1 MVSIAADSAVLPET
15 AAPRAELDPEREQ
28 ALQET
33 RARRSVGLGTRDF
46 WASFAL
52 GASFLATAVLLAT
65 QLDSA
70 RTPHFALVAA
80 LVAAYAVLY
89 RVEFEIGSGLAV
101 QTQLAFVPML
111 FLLPLGFVPLAVAA
125 GIMLGNVVEHLEGK
139 ISLERIFV
147 RLANSWHAVGPVLVL
162 AAAGE
167 AVPALR
173 QWPVYVA
180 ALGAQ
185 FAFDFAAT
193 AARERLALGVR
204 PRLLIRY
211 MSVAW
216 IADCALSPIGLL
228 AAIAA
233 VDAPAAFV
241 LVLPLAALLA
251 RSRASGAP
259 GSTTRSS
266 SPTPTAARH
275 SCSATSS
282 RPTTP
287 TPACTARTS
296 SRSRS
301 PSPRSSASTPAAAAT
316 RSSSRCCT
324 TSARSGSRTRSSTSP
339 ARSRPRSA
347 LIVETHTVI
356 GEEMLDQV
364 GGVLGNVGHLVQVVP
379 RALRR
384 RRLPRRARRRP
395 DPARRADRLL
405 LRRLQRDHDRPA
417 LPRGAVRRAAALRRT
432 QFDPASSA
440 LERVAAAMRYVGR
453 PIARGG
459 SRPAPMSPVDVSP
472 RSMRSACRGARA
484 PSSSCIIVVETS
496 SSISSQLGSARG
508 SRRALSSSPSGL
520 PLVQVEPDRSC
531 SCDLMRADAGTRK

>member
-1 MVSIAADSAVLPET
+1 VTTAAESAVRPET
-15 AAPRAELDPEREQ
+15 AAPRADLDPEREQ

-33 RARRSVGLGTRDF
+33 RARRSVRLGTRDF

-111 FLLPLGFVPLAVAA
+111 FLLPLGFVPLAVAG

-180 ALGAQ
+180 ALAAQ
-185 FAFDFAAT
+185 FVFDFAAT

-241 LVLPLAALLA
+241 LVLPLAALLGSFA
-251 RSRASGAP
+251 RERRARVDHALELSHAYRGTALLLGDVVEADDAYTGSHSRDVVSVSVAVAEELGLDARGRRDTEFVALLHDVGKIGVPDFILHKP
-259 GSTTRSS
+259 G
-266 SPTPTAARH
+266 PLTPEEREV
-275 SCSATSS
+275 
-282 RPTTP
+282 
-287 TPACTARTS
+287 
-296 SRSRS
+296 
-301 PSPRSSASTPAAAAT
+301 
-316 RSSSRCCT
+316 
-324 TSARSGSRTRSSTSP
+324 
-339 ARSRPRSA
+339 
-347 LIVETHTVI
+347 VETHTVI
-356 GEEMLDQV
+356 GEEMLDRV
-364 GGVLGNVGHLVQVVP
+364 GGVLGNVGHLVRSCHERYDGGGYPDGLAGEQIPLVARIVCCTDAFSAITTDRP
-379 RALRR
+379 YRQGRSAAEALAELRR
-384 RRLPRRARRRP
+384 CA
-395 DPARRADRLL
+395 
-405 LRRLQRDHDRPA
+405 
-417 LPRGAVRRAAALRRT
+417 GT
-432 QFDPASSA
+432 QFDPVVVTA
-440 LERVAAAMRYVGR
+440 LERVAAA
-453 PIARGG
+453 
-459 SRPAPMSPVDVSP
+459 
-472 RSMRSACRGARA
+472 
-484 PSSSCIIVVETS
+484 TS
-496 SSISSQLGSARG
+496 
-508 SRRALSSSPSGL
+508 
-520 PLVQVEPDRSC
+520 
-531 SCDLMRADAGTRK
+531 